1 MGQTFVVYLILF
13 VISLVGY
20 LLLVKRG
27 KGLKEKFYS
36 LGNLQGKSKSE
47 IIAVCGNYT
56 NTIRVDDKL
65 TCKWAQGEFGI
76 AVTFDANDKVVSFV
90 ESNTTFWG

>member
-1 MGQTFVVYLILF
+1 MGQTFVSYLILF

-27 KGLKEKFYS
+27 KVLRKKFYS

-47 IIAVCGNYT
+47 IIAVCGNHSD
-56 NTIRVDDKL
+56 TIRVDDKIM
-65 TCKWAQGEFGI
+65 CKWAQGQFGI
-76 AVTFDANDKVVSFV
+76 AVTFDSNDKVVSFV